1 MFSFG
6 MNNIKNTRRLHRTSI
21 VITGNPGVGKHTIAK
36 GVAQELGLPILDI
49 NEIAMNADLLEENAE
64 TNDVDTEKLRELVRE
79 EYLCR
84 KNMIV
89 GHLAPYVCHK
99 ENIKIMIILRRDP
112 YELLSVYKE
121 RGYSDVKTRDNVAS
135 EILGIIA
142 NDAKI
147 KFQEKAFQINV
158 SKKSIHVVVKDVV
171 ALISDYSK
179 DSKNKEEAVID
190 WLELVKK
197 NNDLKKFFVD

>member
-1 MFSFG
+1 M
-6 MNNIKNTRRLHRTSI
+6 SI

-36 GVAQELGLPILDI
+36 GAAQELGLPILDI
-49 NEIAMNADLLEENAE
+49 NEMAMNADLFEENAE

-84 KNMIV
+84 RNMIV

-99 ENIKIMIILRRDP
+99 EDIKIMIILRRDP

-135 EILGIIA
+135 EVLGIIA

-158 SKKSIHVVVKDVV
+158 SKKSISTVVKDVV
-171 ALISDYSK
+171 TLISDYSSK
-179 DSKNKEEAVID
+179 DGKNNEEVID

-197 NNDLKKFFVD
+197 NNDLKKFFAD